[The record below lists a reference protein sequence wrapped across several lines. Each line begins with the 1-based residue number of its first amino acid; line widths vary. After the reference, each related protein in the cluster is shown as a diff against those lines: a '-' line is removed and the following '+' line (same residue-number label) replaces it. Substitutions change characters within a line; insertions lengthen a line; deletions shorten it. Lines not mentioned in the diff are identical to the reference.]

1 MAASFE
7 DTLLHFLS
15 DTHSPQ
21 EAPRKAAEANLKAAQ
36 SNPAFPSSLA
46 AIASHGS
53 VTPDV
58 RQSALLV
65 LRTFVDRNWAGYS
78 DDGEEIVPIE
88 EGVREG
94 LRRSMLELATG
105 LEVERKVRSA
115 AR

>member
-1 MAASFE
+1 MAASLE

-15 DTHSPQ
+15 DTHSSS

-36 SNPAFPSSLA
+36 SSPAFPGSLA

-53 VTPDV
+53 VSSDI

-65 LRTFVDRNWAGYS
+65 LRTFVDKNWSGYS
-78 DDGEEIVPIE
+78 DDGEPVIQIE
-88 EGVREG
+88 DNVREG
-94 LRRSMLELATG
+94 LRASMLELATG
-105 LEVERKVRSA
+105 ADVDRKVRSA